1 MRASFHMTLEELTPE
16 FLNILK
22 KQFKKA
28 KIDIL
33 LRNFD
38 ETDYLNMS
46 QKNKELL
53 EKSIK
58 EIENGNCIKK
68 SLEELDL

>member
-1 MRASFHMTLEELTPE
+1 MRALFHLTVEELTPE
-16 FLNILK
+16 FLNNLK
-22 KQFKKA
+22 KQFKNA
-28 KIDIL
+28 KIDIF

-46 QKNKELL
+46 PKNKELL

-58 EIENGNCIKK
+58 EIENGNYIMK